1 MARLLTKIKEF
12 STLADNASKLGYKE
26 LKLDRDMYIG
36 LLSEINYI
44 LATKIENT
52 STVVEQPNLNS
63 LSGGNFK

>member
-12 STLADNASKLGYKE
+12 STLADNASKLGYRE

-52 STVVEQPNLNS
+52 PPVVEKPNLNS
-63 LSGGNFK
+63 LNGGSFK